1 MAKEKA
7 YPFPGNW
14 SRLQKM
20 IQEADT
26 AGERQRVEPILWDWY
41 EAVPGD
47 PFVFMELFQCL
58 MERPEEPE
66 TLEKLEELVTT
77 QMTVAEEPAAGGLQ
91 IAQYYI
97 MRDQPFEAAHWIN
110 LYLEWQEKTDHV
122 NTQAHQVLQVLKLT
136 EFPAAIAKVK
146 RILHRGGIGEQ
157 IETLEHVHF
166 NIDDVLDN
174 VLKELLVA
182 ERPKLMKLI
191 VLQKAFDE
199 LPVIEWTDLG
209 IRHRLTQD
217 EATVHTQ
224 AWEAMTNQL
233 QRVVYGDE
241 IATQLL
247 MNYMYTHYPFTP
259 REASD
264 VEVAL
269 RQAKTAIL
277 QHEETDGLAAEILE
291 ADMRF
296 TEAFLD

>member
-1 MAKEKA
+1 MAKEQA

-20 IQEADT
+20 IQEADA

-41 EAVPGD
+41 EAVTGD
-47 PFVFMELFQCL
+47 PFIFMELFQCL

-77 QMTVAEEPAAGGLQ
+77 QIQQAEEPAAGGLQ
-91 IAQYYI
+91 IAQYFI
-97 MRDQPFEAAHWIN
+97 MRDQPFEAAHWIHR
-110 LYLEWQEKTDHV
+110 YLEWQEKSDHV

-146 RILHRGGIGEQ
+146 RILHRGSIGEQ

-174 VLKELLVA
+174 VLLELLVA
-182 ERPKLMKLI
+182 ERPKLIKMI
-191 VLQKAFDE
+191 ILQKAFDE
-199 LPVIEWTDLG
+199 LPVVEWTDLG
-209 IRHRLTQD
+209 VKHRLTQP
-217 EATVHTQ
+217 EAKVHTE
-224 AWEAMTNQL
+224 AWELML
-233 QRVVYGDE
+233 DRLKRGVHGDE

-259 REASD
+259 EQAP
-264 VEVAL
+264 ELETAIF
-269 RQAKTAIL
+269 QAKTAML
-277 QHEETDGLAAEILE
+277 HHEEADGLAAEILE